1 MKQRLTPTR
10 SPSALRRS
18 LASLRSRPTVAPS
31 AGATN
36 LKPIMTWHD
45 PAVRQQLKLLAVEND
60 KTEQKLMQEALNL
73 LFAKHGKP
81 QIA

>member
-1 MKQRLTPTR
+1 MRFAERLAQK
-10 SPSALRRS
+10 SG
-18 LASLRSRPTVAPS
+18 VAPKPVN
-31 AGATN
+31 GRTKRGREN

-45 PAVRQQLKLLAVEND
+45 PAVRQQLELLAAESD

-81 QIA
+81 PIA

>member
-1 MKQRLTPTR
+1 MKRL
-10 SPSALRRS
+10 SPEEVAER
-18 LASLRSRPTVAPS
+18 LAQKSGITKPANGRAKRGRA
-31 AGATN
+31 N

-45 PAVRQQLKLLAVEND
+45 PAVRQQLKLLAAETD

-73 LFAKHGKP
+73 LFAKYGKP

>member
-1 MKQRLTPTR
+1 VKQRFDPDEVAER
-10 SPSALRRS
+10 
-18 LASLRSRPTVAPS
+18 LAQKSGVAPK
-31 AGATN
+31 AANGRAKRGREN

-45 PAVRQQLKLLAVEND
+45 PAVRQQLKLLAVEMD
-60 KTEQKLMQEALNL
+60 MTEQKLMQEALNL

>member
-1 MKQRLTPTR
+1 VKQRFDPDEVAER
-10 SPSALRRS
+10 
-18 LASLRSRPTVAPS
+18 LAQKSGVAPKPA
-31 AGATN
+31 AGRVKRGREN

-45 PAVRQQLKLLAVEND
+45 PAVRKQLKLIALEKNL
-60 KTEQKLMQEALNL
+60 TEQKLMQEALNL